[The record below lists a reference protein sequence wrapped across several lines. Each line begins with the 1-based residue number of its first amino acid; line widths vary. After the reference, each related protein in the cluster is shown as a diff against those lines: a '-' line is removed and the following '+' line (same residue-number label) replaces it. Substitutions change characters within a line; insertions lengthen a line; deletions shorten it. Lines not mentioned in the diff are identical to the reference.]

1 MKQKNLKI
9 ITTLILSFVIYNAVA
24 QGCSDAGFCTLNS
37 FKPNNTDTVLEKTN
51 QIKAGIS
58 FASADN
64 SISIIGNYIEYNKQ
78 LLNKIG
84 IDAKVTALS
93 QSGNGISTFGLSD
106 LYLNGNYKATKKL
119 KFTLGFKIPLTNGN
133 KMKDNIALPMDYQSS
148 LGTFDFILGAGYEIK
163 KLQFVLAL
171 QQPLSQNKNEF
182 IAQNYPIG
190 SKISEFQSTNK
201 FKRSGDVLLRVSYP
215 IMLGKKFTIT
225 PSLLPIYHLMND
237 KFTNALGLEN
247 EIKGSQGL
255 TLNGNAYLDYA
266 INAKNAL
273 QINLGMP
280 FLVRDARPDGLT
292 RTFVANLE
300 YKIKF

>member
-1 MKQKNLKI
+1 
-9 ITTLILSFVIYNAVA
+9 
-24 QGCSDAGFCTLNS
+24 
-37 FKPNNTDTVLEKTN
+37 
-51 QIKAGIS
+51 
-58 FASADN
+58 
-64 SISIIGNYIEYNKQ
+64 
-78 LLNKIG
+78 
-84 IDAKVTALS
+84 
-93 QSGNGISTFGLSD
+93 
-106 LYLNGNYKATKKL
+106 
-119 KFTLGFKIPLTNGN
+119 
-133 KMKDNIALPMDYQSS
+133 
-148 LGTFDFILGAGYEIK
+148 
-163 KLQFVLAL
+163 
-171 QQPLSQNKNEF
+171 
-182 IAQNYPIG
+182 
-190 SKISEFQSTNK
+190 
-201 FKRSGDVLLRVSYP
+201 
-215 IMLGKKFTIT
+215 MLGKKFTIT